1 LGSGG
6 KDGFLTNEK
15 ILQIAKKHKKS
26 AAQVA
31 LRWNIQRG
39 VIVIPKSVHKE
50 RIQENIQVFDFELD
64 NEDMD
69 QINALQDVKKKR
81 FVKECVFLI

>member
-1 LGSGG
+1 MGSGG